1 MRRHGQLGAGHAWQ
15 AHDKQPCAA
24 AHCLLASSPCCTVRT
39 YRERQRR
46 QLDLPSYHSRARER
60 RHQQKRTWGHTM
72 GDRTTWHHLVVWPG
86 VQRRS
91 SSSAHSPVA
100 TLLSTYAGSPAVRL
114 RPAHRGDSP
123 RRRLRNARAR
133 PNRPPDSRLFARAR
147 GTIILPPI
155 VLPAVTSMATG
166 RPPDSAESTGPHQLD
181 RSSVAGLDRG
191 CSGAHRFTAAA
202 SPSVGPRARTMAC
215 PLPPWP
221 GPASQMLRFATCW
234 LLLRLWTSPAL
245 HER

>member
-1 MRRHGQLGAGHAWQ
+1 M
-15 AHDKQPCAA
+15 
-24 AHCLLASSPCCTVRT
+24 LASSPCCTVRT

-46 QLDLPSYHSRARER
+46 QLDRSPQLPFPRAREKAPAETYVGTHDGRPYYVAPSR
-60 RHQQKRTWGHTM
+60 R
-72 GDRTTWHHLVVWPG
+72 L
-86 VQRRS
+86 S

-166 RPPDSAESTGPHQLD
+166 RPPDRAESTDPHQLD

>member
-166 RPPDSAESTGPHQLD
+166 RPA
-181 RSSVAGLDRG
+181 
-191 CSGAHRFTAAA
+191 
-202 SPSVGPRARTMAC
+202 
-215 PLPPWP
+215 P
-221 GPASQMLRFATCW
+221 G
-234 LLLRLWTSPAL
+234 
-245 HER
+245 